1 MTEVNLE
8 HGFIVQRDANGSVRR
23 AIRASTV
30 VGIQREDTLSSGS
43 GRTNYGC
50 RITTIGGASYS
61 LDQDTDYIYG
71 LLNPT
76 FAGV

>member
-8 HGFIVQRDANGSVRR
+8 HGFIVERNADGNVKR

-30 VGIQREDTLSSGS
+30 VGIQREDTLLSSGS
-43 GRTNYGC
+43 TIYGC
-50 RITTIGGASYS
+50 RITTIGGATYP
-61 LDQDTDYIYG
+61 LAADTDFIYG

>member
-30 VGIQREDTLSSGS
+30 VGIQREDTLSSG
-43 GRTNYGC
+43 RTNYGC
-50 RITTIGGASYS
+50 RITTIGGSYS

>member
-8 HGFIVQRDANGSVRR
+8 HGFIVERNADGNVKR

-30 VGIQREDTLSSGS
+30 VGIQREDTLSSG
-43 GRTNYGC
+43 RTNYGC
-50 RITTIGGASYS
+50 RIATIGGATYP
-61 LDQDTDYIYG
+61 LAADTDFIYG